1 MQTTNFLLFAGG
13 LRIIYLVHIPNKKWT
28 KVIEHWYLKK
38 KTWLDFHISPVTH
51 KFSTLSN
58 LLLNVSFYMSI
69 FIHVSAV
76 YICLQNLI
84 LTVAYGSPR
93 NNCISCMWI
102 RTGRESVCVYCELF
116 WFRKKRD
123 QVIAF
128 RLLLDVCFTRLYRVV
143 CMPYNAC
150 TLLVK
155 GETTSASIYKF
166 H

>member
-28 KVIEHWYLKK
+28 KVIGHWYFKK
-38 KTWLDFHISPVTH
+38 KNKATDFHISPVTH

-102 RTGRESVCVYCELF
+102 RTGREIVCVCTVNYFDSE
-116 WFRKKRD
+116 RKG
-123 QVIAF
+123 
-128 RLLLDVCFTRLYRVV
+128 TR
-143 CMPYNAC
+143 
-150 TLLVK
+150 
-155 GETTSASIYKF
+155 S
-166 H
+166 